1 MHISWRKKFSCT
13 LRGKLSSMQS
23 RTHVTLHHSAVGDSG
38 GVIRFTHNRLN
49 SGNSRVCD
57 GGETEVTLTTL
68 DHALGADASVV
79 DLLVTNDSHPQ
90 ELLLAESLQC

>member
-13 LRGKLSSMQS
+13 LRGRLSSMQS
-23 RTHVTLHHSAVGDSG
+23 RTYVTLHHSAVGDSG

-49 SGNSRVCD
+49 SGNSRVCG

-79 DLLVTNDSHPQ
+79 DLLVTNDSQPQ
-90 ELLLAESLQC
+90 ELLLAEPLQC